1 MTDMVD
7 TNSDVDSRI
16 QNIESKI
23 NALEMMVSDKLP
35 DFTALP
41 FLNEAPATEAVAQP
55 TEPIPGQNVAEWVS
69 RIGGSPGIVVD
80 EDLAKTTPC
89 LRIDLGDGMSPL
101 IFSKGIVGALDEKQI
116 GQYCTLGFLD
126 KSATP
131 QQLTRLQS
139 MSEAAHVCHVDTQSM
154 AGTPEHLKA
163 YFSCLGKELKKKG
176 VEP

>member
-1 MTDMVD
+1 MDD
-7 TNSDVDSRI
+7 TNSDVDNRI
-16 QNIESKI
+16 ANLESKI
-23 NALEMMVSDKLP
+23 TSLEMMVGDKFP

-41 FLNEAPATEAVAQP
+41 FLDVSPPSDAPPQT

-80 EDLAKTTPC
+80 DDLAKTTPC

-101 IFSKGIVGALDEKQI
+101 VFSKGIVGALDEKQI

-139 MSEAAHVCHVDTQSM
+139 MSEAAHTCHIDTQELS
-154 AGTPEHLKA
+154 GSPDHLKA